1 MIDRVK
7 ERYINEMNAM
17 TEAIKL
23 GTELKRMDESIAN
36 IPSADKQA
44 EWDSK
49 NRSATIKIANSNA
62 TEKSKAAA
70 DYVLTGI
77 APTDTAT
84 LATVIGTFN
93 TLGGS
98 IMFSEGTCSVDIT
111 INTTTPIRIIG
122 QGFSTKVIGKLTVNA
137 GSSIDVENLSI
148 SNATSLDL
156 NGTRHSFT
164 NCYIDETRIDI
175 NAGIAS
181 FVNCEMYGTDGM
193 SHYIY
198 VADGKAI
205 LMGNVFS
212 ADYDIYVASGSTVLP
227 STANA
232 IADVNDINTSQITF
246 L

>member
-1 MIDRVK
+1 
-7 ERYINEMNAM
+7 MNK
-17 TEAIKL
+17 I
-23 GTELKRMDESIAN
+23 ELARLD
-36 IPSADKQA
+36 QVG
-44 EWDSK
+44 
-49 NRSATIKIANSNA
+49 RSATIKIAASNA

-70 DYVLTGI
+70 DYVLTGNVL
-77 APTDTAT
+77 TDAAT
-84 LATVIGTFN
+84 LATVIDTFN

-98 IMFSEGTCSVDIT
+98 VMFSEGTCIVNIT

-137 GSSIDVENLSI
+137 GNSIDVENLSI
-148 SNATSLDL
+148 SSSTGLDL

-164 NCYIDETRIDI
+164 NCYMDKTPINI

-198 VADGKAI
+198 VVDGKAI

-212 ADYDIYVASGSTVLP
+212 ADYDIYVASGMATLP
-227 STANA
+227 ATAGA
-232 IADVNDINTSQITF
+232 IADINDIATSQISF
-246 L
+246 I